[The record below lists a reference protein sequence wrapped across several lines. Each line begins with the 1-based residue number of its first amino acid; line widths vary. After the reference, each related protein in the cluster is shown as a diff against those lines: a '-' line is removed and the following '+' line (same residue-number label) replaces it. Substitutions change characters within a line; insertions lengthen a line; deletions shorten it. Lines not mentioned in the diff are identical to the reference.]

1 MQYFTKEKLKA
12 SLSLFREVEQ
22 LIVSIRPKYFRTF
35 LSFSNMSTLADTLR
49 STLSRAQLI
58 ELLGQLKDES
68 PLSAALFPAAPTAA
82 AAAEAPMA
90 AAPKTDYYLKR
101 VDDVPAEFRLIA
113 RHLGKG
119 FIRELNNIVRPG
131 RDLED
136 MKALKV
142 PECADNNGYV
152 QVADVTSVPIR
163 ALMPAKSVHSW
174 LEAEFS
180 ILFAFQHL
188 DNRSYKAALLHTP
201 TGKVVMSTGFMPP
214 ASFKKTKAQLEG
226 WCVCTADM
234 TAPADFWNAFKA
246 L

>member
-1 MQYFTKEKLKA
+1 
-12 SLSLFREVEQ
+12 
-22 LIVSIRPKYFRTF
+22 
-35 LSFSNMSTLADTLR
+35 MSTLADTLR
-49 STLSRAQLI
+49 ATLSRAQLI

-68 PLSAALFPAAPTAA
+68 PLSTALFPAAAAPA

-90 AAPKTDYYLKR
+90 AAAAAPVAEPKTDYYLKR

-152 QVADVTSVPIR
+152 QVADVASVPIR

-174 LEAEFS
+174 LEAEFR
-180 ILFAFQHL
+180 ILFAFQHV

-201 TGKVVMSTGFMPP
+201 TGKVVMSTGFIPSP
-214 ASFKKTKAQLEG
+214 DCTFKKTKAQLEG

-234 TAPADFWNAFKA
+234 TAPADFWNAFKT